1 MIKTFDDLKFYP
13 HVIGSG
19 IQSVMYF
26 DNGYGVSVV
35 CGPLFYSN
43 GVDTYELAI
52 LHDGGIAYDTG
63 ITDDVMGYLSS
74 SEVTDVMRKVQE
86 L

>member
-1 MIKTFDDLKFYP
+1 MKTFDDLKFHP
-13 HVIGSG
+13 HAISG
-19 IQSVMYF
+19 GRQAIIYF

-35 CGPLFYSN
+35 CGKMFYSN
-43 GVDTYELAI
+43 GSDTYEVAI

-63 ITDDVMGYLSS
+63 ITDDVLGYLSP